1 MLRSLVFL
9 LLGLVFA
16 SQARAQAPGSTTTL
30 SGGEVVSRAETISI
44 SVRNAELTGVLR
56 MIARTAGL
64 SLVLDDE
71 LAGKTITLDLEDV
84 PWDQALD
91 LVLRTH
97 GLSSEWSGNVMQVGA
112 TSDIMAGLR
121 QQTQLRELRGQS
133 AGLVSV
139 ARTLDHAN
147 AADAERL
154 VSQHLSDRGRV
165 SLDRRT
171 NTLIIQDTPSVIR
184 EITGLLD
191 HQDAAL
197 ETVRASSQLSR
208 SVPGPR
214 VPLASWN
221 AWLLESSDSFLQR
234 LDLPDAAVRR
244 VTGTRAVLG
253 RVQLTSEDLEVAKL
267 LLGRLTEQDRLKV
280 IEALPFGLA
289 PAGTESIELGRL
301 GSDGGSLRLD
311 LGLDRDGGHFVLT
324 FRCFRGSGG
333 RLPLAWHGPTHAA
346 WIVELQ
352 PAPGEPWR
360 VLLIAPAE

>member
-1 MLRSLVFL
+1 MSRSLVFL

-16 SQARAQAPGSTTTL
+16 SEARAQAPGSTTTL

-44 SVRNAELTGVLR
+44 SVRKAELTSVLR

-64 SLVLDDE
+64 NLVLDDE
-71 LAGKTITLDLEDV
+71 LAGKTVTLELDEV
-84 PWDQALD
+84 PWDQALE
-91 LVLRTH
+91 LVLGLH
-97 GLSSEWSGNVMQVGA
+97 GLSSEWSGQVMQVGA
-112 TSDIMAGLR
+112 TSDIMADL
-121 QQTQLRELRGQS
+121 QQRARLRELREQS
-133 AGLVSV
+133 GGLVSV

-154 VSQHLSDRGRV
+154 VAQHLSDRGRV
-165 SLDRRT
+165 TMDRRT

-191 HQDAAL
+191 SQDTAL
-197 ETVRASSQLSR
+197 ESARLSSQPSR
-208 SVPGPR
+208 SRPER
-214 VPLASWN
+214 RAPLASWN

-234 LDLPDAAVRR
+234 LDLPDAAIRR
-244 VTGTRAVLG
+244 VTGTSAVLG
-253 RVQLTSEDLEVAKL
+253 RVQLTADDLEVAKL

-280 IEALPFGLA
+280 IGALPFGLA
-289 PAGTESIELGRL
+289 PAGAESIELGPL
-301 GSDGGSLRLD
+301 GRGGGSLRLD
-311 LGLDRDGGHFVLT
+311 LGLDRDGGHFVMT

-352 PAPGEPWR
+352 AGPGEPWR